1 MNDTKNGGDIRLNFT
16 YLEDDKEH
24 PGLFGVK
31 VTEKFED
38 AKSTIDK
45 IFETTKDKVGFIYY
59 DENSELYKYLM
70 ENYKDKVDA
79 KHVNHAQG
87 REGQYYIIEPNIK
100 TSDPEFIET
109 LYTGI
114 TRSEQGALVISPSD
128 KKKAN
133 GIDPGRIKLI

>member
-1 MNDTKNGGDIRLNFT
+1 MNDAKNNGDIRLNFT

-24 PGLFGVK
+24 SGLFGVK
-31 VTEKFED
+31 VVEKFED
-38 AKSTIDK
+38 AKTTIDN
-45 IFETTKDKVGFIYY
+45 IFKTANDKVGFIYH

-79 KHVNHAQG
+79 KHINHAQG
-87 REGQYYIIEPNIK
+87 REGQYYIIEPDLK
-100 TSDPEFIET
+100 VGDSEFIET

-133 GIDPGRIKLI
+133 GIDVGRVKLI